1 MLSAR
6 QLFLAH
12 QAQTSHFPLMLEIV
26 SAEGNYLY
34 DIHQKKYLDLI
45 SGISVSSYGHSN
57 PAIIQAIKEQAD
69 KYLHLMVYGEYVQYP
84 QVELAQLLCQYLP
97 ENLQSVY
104 LVNSGAEAVEGA
116 MKLAK
121 RVSGRKEIVA
131 MYRAYHGST
140 QGALSLNS
148 ENYFKE
154 KFEPLLPGI
163 KFIRFN
169 EEADLALLSEQTAA
183 VFIEPIQGEA
193 GYLPANSDY
202 LQKLHKRCTDLGI
215 QLVFDEIQSG
225 MGRSGSMFA
234 FENYGI
240 IPDILLLGKALGA
253 GMPMGAF
260 ISSRE
265 KMMLLAD
272 QPVLGHITTFGGHPL
287 CAAAAIAGIKEL
299 VKNNWMN
306 EVAEKEALFRS
317 ELADLGLTISGKGL
331 MLGIQM
337 PNQDETLRVI
347 QGCIA
352 DGLISDWFLF
362 ASDKIRIAPPLTI
375 TKSEI
380 IWACAVLR
388 KHIFK
393 APLF

>member
-12 QAQTSHFPLMLEIV
+12 QAQTSHFPLLLEIV
-26 SAEGNYLY
+26 KAEGNYLY

-45 SGISVSSYGHSN
+45 SGISVSSYGHGN

-69 KYLHLMVYGEYVQYP
+69 KYLHLMVYGEFVQYP
-84 QVELAQLLCQYLP
+84 QVELAQLLCGYLP
-97 ENLQSVY
+97 ESLQSVY

-121 RVSGRKEIVA
+121 RVSGRQHIVA

-148 ENYFKE
+148 ESYFKE

-163 KFIRFN
+163 QFIRFN
-169 EEADLALLSEQTAA
+169 EEADLALLHEDIAA

-193 GYLPANSDY
+193 GYLAADPDY
-202 LQKLHKRCTDLGI
+202 LYKLRQRCNELDIL
-215 QLVFDEIQSG
+215 LVFDEIQSG

-265 KMMLLAD
+265 KMILLAD

-287 CAAAAIAGIKEL
+287 AAAAAVAGIKQLQEQHWIEQVA
-299 VKNNWMN
+299 VK
-306 EVAEKEALFRS
+306 ETLFRT
-317 ELADLGLTISGKGL
+317 ELAELGLPISGKGL

-337 PNQDETLRVI
+337 PNQEQTLRVI
-347 QGCIA
+347 QACIA
-352 DGLISDWFLF
+352 DGLITDWFLF
-362 ASDKIRIAPPLTI
+362 APDKIRLAPPLTI
-375 TKSEI
+375 TESEI
-380 IWACAVLR
+380 KWACAVIR
-388 KHIFK
+388 KHV
-393 APLF
+393 LN